1 MQLLGSKLFLR
12 AFSVILAV
20 VVVFSASIFLFST
33 STIDSVIDEIEET
46 ADRTILDNVYEI
58 VAQTASGLEELE
70 RIALEEKRRN
80 LRTAVDLAQSYID
93 LKINEAK
100 DGRSSQAQARAR
112 ILEEMR
118 KFRFG
123 NNDYIWIA
131 DYDSRLISHPL
142 PELHG
147 HDASSLIDIHGNSI
161 VSPMVEKAQAYGDG
175 YYVYWWRRLGQAD
188 PSEKLTY
195 FRNLPELR
203 MVVGAGFYLDDLKL
217 ELEQLKKAAIRRLRH
232 QLSTIK
238 IANTGYLYIFDGK
251 NHFILHPNP
260 NLDDKDASGVLEPVS
275 KEAITT
281 LLKSVA
287 DSKDGL
293 RYKWDRP
300 NDPGNF
306 VYDKI
311 SWVRYFPKYDW
322 YIASSVYTDELR
334 SGSRLIG
341 RKIMLV
347 SLLFL
352 LVSVTLGYLFV
363 RNLTTPIVQLSKTAR
378 RVRDGDLR
386 VSSDIRRD
394 DEIGELVLS
403 FNAMVKRLQE
413 DIEHLDSRV
422 MARTA
427 ELQAANARLKEVD
440 KMKSDFMSSVSHEF
454 KTPLTSI
461 RGFLSIIRREFSKN
475 FAPLAG
481 ADVRLARKGEIIE
494 EDLDIV
500 ERESMHLTRLINDV
514 LDYTDLIS
522 GRSEW
527 LDEPLSA
534 KELLDEAISNVGPSL
549 AAKPNIALTL
559 DCLPELPAL
568 KGDRKKLVRVL
579 VNLLDNAIKFTD
591 AGDIAV
597 TAVSESDDRL
607 RISIRDSGP
616 GIPDDQIAHIFSHF
630 HQILEK
636 DALVD
641 KPKGTGLGLAI
652 CKQIVGHYDGDIA
665 VKSQLGAGSEFLILL
680 PTVSSSP

>member
-12 AFSVILAV
+12 AFAVIVAV
-20 VVVFSASIFLFST
+20 VIVFSASIFLFTT
-33 STIDSVIDEIEET
+33 SAIDTVVDEIEEA
-46 ADRTILDNVYEI
+46 ADRTILDNVYEL
-58 VAQTASGLEELE
+58 VAQTVSEIEVVE
-70 RIALEEKRRN
+70 RTSLEEKRRN

-93 LKINEAK
+93 LKMAEAK
-100 DGRSSQAQARAR
+100 EGRMSPAQARAR
-112 ILEEMR
+112 ILDVMR

-123 NNDYIWIA
+123 SNDYIWIA
-131 DYDSRLISHPL
+131 DYDSRLISHPS

-147 HDASSLIDIHGNSI
+147 QDASTLIDIHGNSI
-161 VSPMVEKAQAYGDG
+161 VAPMVEKAQAFGDG
-175 YYVYWWRRLGQAD
+175 YYVYWWRRLGQTE

-217 ELEQLKKAAIRRLRH
+217 ELEQRRKAAIVRLRH

-251 NHFILHPNP
+251 NHFIAHPNP
-260 NLDDKDASGVLEPVS
+260 NLDDKNASDVLEPIS
-275 KEAITT
+275 KTPITT
-281 LLKSVA
+281 LLKNVS

-293 RYKWDRP
+293 HYKWDKP
-300 NDPGNF
+300 DDPGNY
-306 VYDKI
+306 VYEKI

-334 SGSRLIG
+334 SGSKLIG
-341 RKIMLV
+341 RKIMWISLV
-347 SLLFL
+347 FLF
-352 LVSVTLGYLFV
+352 VSVTLGYLFV
-363 RNLTTPIVQLSKTAR
+363 RSLTTPIVQLARTAKQ
-378 RVRDGDLR
+378 VRDGDLR
-386 VSSDIRRD
+386 VSSDIRRN
-394 DEIGELVLS
+394 DEIGELVVS

-427 ELQAANARLKEVD
+427 ELLAANERLKEVD

-461 RGFLSIIRREFSKN
+461 RGFLSIIRREFSKH

-481 ADVRLARKGEIIE
+481 ADEKLLRKGAIIE
-494 EDLDIV
+494 EDLDVV
-500 ERESMHLTRLINDV
+500 ERESLRLTQLINDV

-522 GRSEW
+522 GRTEW
-527 LDEPLSA
+527 QDEELSA
-534 KELLDEAISNVGPSL
+534 KALLDEAISRVAQNLASKPS
-549 AAKPNIALTL
+549 IALTL
-559 DCLPELPAL
+559 DCPQELPSL
-568 KGDRKKLVRVL
+568 KGDRAKLVRLL

-591 AGDIAV
+591 AGAIAIKV
-597 TAVSESDDRL
+597 GIANENKL
-607 RISIRDSGP
+607 RISIKDSGP
-616 GIPDDQIAHIFSHF
+616 GIPEDQVAHIFTHF

-636 DALVD
+636 DALID

-652 CKQIVGHYDGDIA
+652 CKQIVEHHDGSIS
-665 VKSQLGAGSEFLILL
+665 VSSELGAGSEFSIVL
-680 PTVSSSP
+680 PISF